1 MFLNHRK
8 QPFELLHYA
17 ALGKRRVLT
26 EEEQTA
32 LRTSHKGFIGEKNYD
47 LILDETGHRN
57 MHIFRDVFLKIG
69 KSYTQFDSI
78 IIAEDR
84 ISLNEIKNY
93 SGEYRF
99 ENGNWYRNHQQMSDN
114 PFVQTMRAK
123 NKLQRLM
130 TENNIQYIVESA
142 TVFVNDDFRLI
153 SDDDKIWKTTVLRN
167 YLRTYFLSRGSSF
180 VGNRTKQAAEIIK
193 NAMVENPYLPD
204 AAKIKTLK
212 LGLYCGVCGEFDLE
226 KSKFHFLCTNCG
238 TKESISTHM
247 LRTLSDFKFLFPN
260 EKMTKRKV
268 LLLVDHQ
275 LSVRTIN
282 RYLSK
287 YCQLVKEDKKV
298 SYKFLYYDFEEAI
311 KSIPETRYK
320 DWIKDMP
327 N

>member
-8 QPFELLHYA
+8 QPFELLHYT
-17 ALGKRRVLT
+17 ALGKRRALT
-26 EEEQTA
+26 EKEQTA
-32 LRTSHKGFIGEKNYD
+32 LRASHKGFIGEKNYD

-193 NAMVENPYLPD
+193 NAMVENPYLPNAVD
-204 AAKIKTLK
+204 IKTLK
-212 LGLYCGVCGEFDLE
+212 LGLYCGVCGHFDLE
-226 KSKFHFLCTNCG
+226 KGQFHFLCANCG
-238 TKESISTHM
+238 TKESNSTHV
-247 LRTLSDFKFLFPN
+247 LRTFSDFKFLFPD

-268 LLLVDHQ
+268 LQLADHQ
-275 LSVRTIN
+275 LSDTTIK
-282 RYLSK
+282 RYLAKFCTRDTS
-287 YCQLVKEDKKV
+287 VKTAC
-298 SYKFLYYDFEEAI
+298 YKFKFYDFEEAMTTI
-311 KSIPETRYK
+311 KDIRYK
-320 DWIKDMP
+320 DWVKIVE
-327 N
+327 